1 MVGHRWGSG
10 TIRFG
15 IRQVDN
21 CQIFTSSEAI
31 MKLKFRLLVL
41 HEPFDI
47 HSDEGPALEMSASSS
62 LHSENFINLLDAKVC
77 SKTWCIICL
86 AHSQLAV
93 P

>member
-10 TIRFG
+10 TIKFG

-21 CQIFTSSEAI
+21 CQIFTCIEAI
-31 MKLKFRLLVL
+31 MKLTFRFLVL

-62 LHSENFINLLDAKVC
+62 LCGANFINLLDAKVC
-77 SKTWCIICL
+77 SET
-86 AHSQLAV
+86 
-93 P
+93 